1 MTFMT
6 LIKNNERKQ
15 NIFLVYSM
23 TVAYSWE
30 AKMPIQLSVFNKHYE
45 MKLCSYVCT
54 KYGNQ

>member
-1 MTFMT
+1 MT
-6 LIKNNERKQ
+6 LTKNNERKQ

-54 KYGNQ
+54 KYDNQ